1 MPIQVTV
8 VDDHHLFRKG
18 VIGIINAASDIE
30 VVGEADNG
38 RDAVALV
45 QKLHPDVLIM
55 DLAMPVMGGMEAT
68 KRIRDVD
75 QKVKILILTVNED
88 ERSLF
93 EAVKSGA
100 QGYVIKTVDPEEL
113 LHAIRSVAAG
123 EAVVPSNL
131 ALRILSEMSK
141 PKTSAPIGD
150 GVEPLTA
157 REIEVLRELGTGA
170 SNRDIAKRL
179 FISENTVRNHVRNIL
194 DKLHVSNRV
203 EAATYAVR
211 EGLVDENNPN
221 DSDTSNS

>member
-1 MPIQVTV
+1 MNIRVAV

-18 VIGIINAASDIE
+18 VIGILQSDPQIE
-30 VVGEADNG
+30 VVGEAENG
-38 RDAVALV
+38 KEALALV
-45 QKLHPDVLIM
+45 QRLQPDVLIM
-55 DLAMPVMGGMEAT
+55 DLAMPQMGGMEAT
-68 KRIRDVD
+68 KRIREIDSRIR
-75 QKVKILILTVNED
+75 ILILTVNED

-113 LHAIRSVAAG
+113 LHSVKSVALG

-131 ALRILSEMSK
+131 ALRILSEMSR
-141 PKTSAPIGD
+141 PKANTSSSED
-150 GVEPLTA
+150 KTEPLTA

-179 FISENTVRNHVRNIL
+179 YISENTVRNHVRNIL

-211 EGLVDENNPN
+211 EGLVLEDGKKDE
-221 DSDTSNS
+221 

>member
-1 MPIQVTV
+1 MNIRIAV

-18 VIGIINAASDIE
+18 VIGILQSDPQIE

-38 RDAVALV
+38 REAVALV
-45 QKLHPDVLIM
+45 QKLQPDVLIM
-55 DLAMPVMGGMEAT
+55 DLAMPQMGGMEAT
-68 KRIRDVD
+68 KRIREIDSRIR
-75 QKVKILILTVNED
+75 ILILTVNED

-93 EAVKSGA
+93 EAVKCGA

-113 LHAIRSVAAG
+113 LHAVKSVALG

-131 ALRILSEMSK
+131 ALRILSEMSR
-141 PKTSAPIGD
+141 PKAAAGMAED
-150 GVEPLTA
+150 KAEPLTA

-179 FISENTVRNHVRNIL
+179 YISENTVRNHVRNIL

-211 EGLVDENNPN
+211 EGLVIDEPKKE
-221 DSDTSNS
+221 S

>member
-1 MPIQVTV
+1 MNIRVAV

-18 VIGIINAASDIE
+18 VIGILQSDPQIE
-30 VVGEADNG
+30 VVGEAENG
-38 RDAVALV
+38 KEALALV
-45 QKLHPDVLIM
+45 QRLQPDVLIM
-55 DLAMPVMGGMEAT
+55 DLAMPQMGGMEAT
-68 KRIRDVD
+68 KRIREIDSRIR
-75 QKVKILILTVNED
+75 ILILTVNED

-113 LHAIRSVAAG
+113 LHSVKSVALG

-131 ALRILSEMSK
+131 ALRILSEMSR
-141 PKTSAPIGD
+141 PKASTSSSED
-150 GVEPLTA
+150 KTEPLTA

-179 FISENTVRNHVRNIL
+179 YISENTVRNHVRNIL

-211 EGLVDENNPN
+211 EGLVLEDGKKDE
-221 DSDTSNS
+221 